1 MDRNMSYELDDV
13 FASRNAGEL
22 VSVAPARQRIVRSSG
37 LTQVSNLPLG
47 TRLGT
52 PKTRRLDPPMSRR
65 IPSQHARRI
74 AGPQDPRLTQ
84 GRPTVMA
91 SGLAD
96 AYSPMDGLG
105 LTLPIIGTVSWGSLA
120 VGAAIGLAMMAIVK
134 RR

>member
-22 VSVAPARQRIVRSSG
+22 VSVAPVRQRIVRSSG

-52 PKTRRLDPPMSRR
+52 PKTRRLDSPMSRR

-91 SGLAD
+91 SGLAG
-96 AYSPMDGLG
+96 AYEPINGMGLE
-105 LTLPIIGTVSWGSLA
+105 LPFIGMVSWSSVA
-120 VGAAIGLAMMAIVK
+120 VGAALGLAVMAIIK